1 MYIRYK
7 VKFSFHL
14 KDIPAFRAVFTRI
27 SGPVQEKICQ
37 QIKSMGSRMW
47 LLSKCPLLCVPTFAP
62 AILCSLWNLCTILER
77 GSFDNVRLHQCYP
90 VELVQKWP
98 ESSGL
103 FCTAYAYLPLELQ
116 SHISKTGCLPSTDE
130 SLQFD
135 LPLFSD
141 SFFPIATWKD
151 PTWQVGLE
159 KHELLVWPL
168 FMLSHPKGLPRN
180 FAFVLLEPVCSLFT

>member
-14 KDIPAFRAVFTRI
+14 KDIPAFRAVSTRI
-27 SGPVQEKICQ
+27 SGPVQEKTCQ

-47 LLSKCPLLCVPTFAP
+47 LLSKCPLRCVPTFAP
-62 AILCSLWNLCTILER
+62 AILCSLWNLCTMLER
-77 GSFDNVRLHQCYP
+77 ERFDNVRLYQCYP
-90 VELVQKWP
+90 GELMQTWP
-98 ESSGL
+98 ESS
-103 FCTAYAYLPLELQ
+103 AHQYLPLELQ

-135 LPLFSD
+135 LPLSSD

-151 PTWQVGLE
+151 PSLGLLG
-159 KHELLVWPL
+159 KLVWRNTNYKFGPSL
-168 FMLSHPKGLPRN
+168 CCLTLKVFPEILHLS
-180 FAFVLLEPVCSLFT
+180 C